1 MEAFLSKRSPI
12 PKSRKIIEEMAKI
25 PKPITCDQKY
35 GKIGSGG
42 SGAIYLQTYKGK
54 IVARKEIVDCA
65 GWVRN
70 TYVRHLETEA
80 ITHKEVN
87 GKAPSRT
94 IELIEIVS
102 TGEIA
107 LLMKLIEEQNVEEF
121 LRSRQ
126 LEDPQKAALAIEC
139 AQAIAELHR
148 SGIIHRDIKESNLFM
163 GHKIII
169 GDFGTAKIEGTED
182 LVRKIY
188 GSHPVGSPSH
198 LAPEFQV
205 MRDPSVTADIYAFG
219 VILHRILSGEN
230 LIDENKSSQ
239 EAFGWHRHGKLGN
252 RDLVGWKIVQACL
265 EKDPKKRPGSM
276 ESVRDG
282 IGEEF
287 ERAKIK
293 IPEFCS
299 E

>member
-12 PKSRKIIEEMAKI
+12 PKSRKIIEEIAKV
-25 PKPITCDQKY
+25 PRPFKSDKTY
-35 GKIGSGG
+35 GLIGTGG
-42 SGAIYLQTYKGK
+42 CAEIHLYTHNGEVVAKKGP
-54 IVARKEIVDCA
+54 
-65 GWVRN
+65 
-70 TYVRHLETEA
+70 
-80 ITHKEVN
+80 N
-87 GKAPSRT
+87 GYNYADRMIRST
-94 IELIEIVS
+94 IIEIEG
-102 TGEIA
+102 TMLEEAKKRAGERTVQLIKVVNNQWTE
-107 LLMKLIEEQNVEEF
+107 LLIKLIEWQNLDEF
-121 LRSRQ
+121 LKNRQ
-126 LEDPQKAALAIEC
+126 LENPQKAALAIEC

-219 VILHRILSGEN
+219 VILHRILSGES